1 MVASGQA
8 AAMRVRRPSK
18 RWKGMNRSDGIARGS
33 SHESDSSKA
42 WPAAAWAVRADMAHA
57 LISATRRSQ
66 RIVASCRDRSLQTL
80 PRPRGAPAH
89 GSLRKSRQA
98 PMDSP
103 VATATEGR
111 WIQSVTR
118 GGFGRRDGCDTCVDL
133 DGRKRASRCDESLPT
148 QRMLER
154 HEKFR
159 SHHQWQQPPE
169 RQFQSVTRG
178 GFGCRDGCYTCV
190 DLDGRQ
196 RASCCDSA
204 DPANAGKAR
213 TDPMESPVAAAAR
226 ATVPKCDPRRLRPAG
241 TGVTHVLISM
251 VASGRDAAIRLCRLS
266 RGWQV

>member
-1 MVASGQA
+1 MAGSSG
-8 AAMRVRRPSK
+8 SL
-18 RWKGMNRSDGIARGS
+18 RSWTRSIFFGIGRADGIAHGS

-42 WPAAAWAVRADMAHA
+42 WPAAAWAVRKGMARA

-98 PMDSP
+98 PVDSP

-190 DLDGRQ
+190 DLDGRK
-196 RASCCDSA
+196 RASRCDASL
-204 DPANAGKAR
+204 PTQR
-213 TDPMESPVAAAAR
+213 TLERHEQIRWSRPWQQPRERQSQSVTLGGFGLPGR
-226 ATVPKCDPRRLRPAG
+226 A
-241 TGVTHVLISM
+241 
-251 VASGRDAAIRLCRLS
+251 
-266 RGWQV
+266 